1 MSRTLPEPTSGAPSV
16 STDGA
21 DSPAGAVTGPQ
32 HTDVPPAGERHLE
45 PTPAVPGVADD
56 TTADPA
62 CADDFYSG
70 YEPL

>member
-1 MSRTLPEPTSGAPSV
+1 MSSTPPEPKSGAPNAR
-16 STDGA
+16 TDGA

-32 HTDVPPAGERHLE
+32 HTDVPPAGERHPE

-56 TTADPA
+56 ATAEPA
-62 CADDFYSG
+62 CADDLYSG